1 MKINNFQMSNVFY
14 KNINKDYKIKNRIIL
29 SLINYFLISEFF
41 QYDNV

>member
-29 SLINYFLISEFF
+29 SLGYYNNELLL
-41 QYDNV
+41 N